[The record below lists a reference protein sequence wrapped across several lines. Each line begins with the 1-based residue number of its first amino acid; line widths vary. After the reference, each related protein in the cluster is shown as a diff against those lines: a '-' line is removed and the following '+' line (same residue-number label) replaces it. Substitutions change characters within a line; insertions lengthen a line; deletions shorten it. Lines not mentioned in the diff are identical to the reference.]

1 MKIDKV
7 IFSMDDNLI
16 YADFWPIQADLVKT
30 ILKAEPVLFHITDKD
45 SDFYF
50 DGHGTVKNK

>member
-7 IFSMDDNLI
+7 IFSMDDNPT

-30 ILKAEPVLFHITDKD
+30 ILKADPI
-45 SDFYF
+45 
-50 DGHGTVKNK
+50 